1 MPVITELSDVA
12 LIEVE
17 EAVGTTSFQRGR
29 AHARGNRV
37 QALGWDAG
45 EGTLTGSVVGR
56 GRLYNT
62 AAFFVAGPDAPEFAE
77 GECTCPI
84 GWNCKHVAA
93 IVVAAA
99 GGGGKAASPRGAV
112 ATAHGSGVS
121 ASSGRAGAPKASWEG
136 PLRALIDAPAPR
148 ATGAPLAIELTLRER
163 GMAGRGALRLSARLL
178 RPGARGGW
186 VNGSLS
192 WNGLDSWHVRSGE
205 YRSDHL
211 ALVRDLRAVCRA
223 GDESLSYSYYH
234 SAEKALDLSDCG
246 STPLWT
252 LLEEAERIGVK
263 LLHAGREPGELP
275 RYRRGAVQ
283 LDVTRHGGE
292 EALVRAVLRL
302 EGEGEGAEDLRPVLF
317 LGAHGHGVVCVEAEA
332 SDLGRARLHLVR
344 LARPSPPNLQR
355 MLLDG
360 ERLTIPSGEL
370 VRFGEEICPDLRH
383 IGEVVSSDGS
393 FTPPEISA
401 PRLVLRADYAAGHAV
416 EAGWLWEYRVGDRSR
431 RAPLQTDG
439 APGFRDHE
447 AERAL
452 LAETVVGDVG
462 LARLGLLDG
471 AGRPSPAPAVALGGL
486 ESMRLTTDGLPR
498 LAARPDVTVEI
509 AGEPA
514 DYRDV
519 GDSLAIGV
527 STQELVDDQDWFALG
542 VTIAVEGKELPF
554 GDVFAALAAG
564 ESHLMLSDGAYF
576 SLSEPRL
583 QALRQLIE
591 EARALTD
598 SPTAP
603 LRLSRY
609 QAGLWSE
616 LAALGVVTEQARRWE
631 RQVGALLQLDT
642 LAQHEPP
649 ASLTARMRPYQR
661 DGFRWL
667 AVLSDLELGGILA
680 DDMGL
685 GKTLQALAMMCHA
698 REHRPDGGPFLVV
711 APTSVVPN
719 WVLEAARFAPGLR
732 VAAVTDTLARAGRT
746 IDEVA
751 TADVV
756 VTTYTLF
763 RLEAD
768 DYRTVE
774 WAGLILDE
782 AQFVKNHQSKT
793 YRCVRELA
801 APFKLAITGT
811 PMENNLME
819 LWALLSISAPGLFPD
834 PKRFAEQY
842 ARPIER
848 GGDEEQLARLR
859 RRIKP
864 LIKRRTKEL
873 VAADLPAKQ
882 EQTLEVELHPRHRKV
897 YDTHLQRERQRIL
910 GLLDDFDRNRFT
922 ILRSI
927 TLLRQLSL
935 HPGLVDQR
943 HDAVPC
949 AKLGALVEQLG
960 DIVGSGHRALVFS
973 QFTGF
978 LAKAR
983 KRLDQDGIGYCYLD
997 GRTRRREQVL
1007 KRFKEGD
1014 DPVFLIS
1021 LKAGGSGLNL
1031 TEADYCFLLDPWW
1044 NPAAEAQAIDRT
1056 HRIGQTRPVM
1066 AYRLIARDTIEERV
1080 AALAR
1085 RKAEL
1090 FTGVLDD
1097 GDLFVG
1103 GITAEDIRD
1112 LLG

>member
-1 MPVITELSDVA
+1 MQVITELSDVA

-17 EAVGTTSFQRGR
+17 EAVGKTSFQRGR
-29 AHARGNRV
+29 SYARGNRV
-37 QALGWDAG
+37 LELGWDDD
-45 EGTLTGSVVGR
+45 ERTLTGSVVGQ
-56 GRLYNT
+56 GAMYNT
-62 AAFFVAGPDAPEFAE
+62 AAFFVEGPDAPEFSE

-99 GGGGKAASPRGAV
+99 AAGGGGRASPRGTAV
-112 ATAHGSGVS
+112 AARGTAAS
-121 ASSGRAGAPKASWEG
+121 ASSARALAPNASSWEG

-148 ATGAPLAIELTLRER
+148 ATGAPLAIEMTLRER
-163 GMAGRGALRLSARLL
+163 GTAGRGALRLSARLL

-192 WNGLDSWHVRSGE
+192 WNGLDSWHVRNGE
-205 YRSDHL
+205 YRADHL
-211 ALVRDLRAVCRA
+211 ALARDLRAVCRA
-223 GDESLSYSYYH
+223 GDERLGYSYYH
-234 SAEKALDLSDCG
+234 GAEKALDLSDCG
-246 STPLWT
+246 TQLWT
-252 LLEEAERIGVK
+252 LLEEAESVGLQ

-275 RYRRGAVQ
+275 RYRQGAVQ
-283 LDVTRHGGE
+283 LDVTRHAGE
-292 EALVRAVLRL
+292 GALVRTVLRID
-302 EGEGEGAEDLRPVLF
+302 GEGAENLRPALF
-317 LGAHGHGVVCVEAEA
+317 LGANGHGVVCVEAEA

-344 LARPSPPNLQR
+344 LARPAAPNLQR

-360 ERLTIPSGEL
+360 ERLTIPSDEL
-370 VRFGEEICPDLRH
+370 VRFSDEVCPELRH

-401 PRLVLRADYAAGHAV
+401 PRLVLRADYGADHAV

-431 RAPLQTDG
+431 RAPLQADG
-439 APGFRDHE
+439 APGFRDHA
-447 AERAL
+447 AERAV
-452 LAETVVGDVG
+452 LADTVLGDAG

-471 AGRPSPAPAVALGGL
+471 AGRPSPASAVALGGL
-486 ESMRLTTDGLPR
+486 DSMRLTADELPR
-498 LAARPDVTVEI
+498 LAARTDVTVEI

-527 STQELVDDQDWFALG
+527 STQDLVDDQDWFALG
-542 VTIAVEGKELPF
+542 VSVAVEGNEVPF
-554 GDVFAALAAG
+554 ADVFAALAAG
-564 ESHLMLSDGAYF
+564 ESHLLLPDGAHF

-583 QALRQLIE
+583 QALRQLID

-609 QAGLWSE
+609 QAGLWGE
-616 LAALGVVTEQARRWE
+616 LAALGVVTEQAQRWE

-642 LAQHEPP
+642 LVEHEPP
-649 ASLTARMRPYQR
+649 ATLTANMRPYQR

-685 GKTLQALAMMCHA
+685 GKTLQALAMICHA
-698 REHRPDGGPFLVV
+698 RERRPDDGPFLVV

-719 WVLEAARFAPGLR
+719 WVAEAARFAPGLR

-768 DYRTVE
+768 DYRTVP

-819 LWALLSISAPGLFPD
+819 LWALLSICAPGLFPD
-834 PKRFAEQY
+834 PKRFSEQY

-848 GGDEEQLARLR
+848 GGDAEQLARLR

-864 LIKRRTKEL
+864 LVKRRTKEL

-910 GLLDDFDRNRFT
+910 GLLDDFNRNRFT

-935 HPGLVDQR
+935 HPGLVDKR
-943 HDAVPC
+943 HDALPC

-960 DIVGSGHRALVFS
+960 DITGSGHRALVFS

-983 KRLDQDGIGYCYLD
+983 ERLDQEGIGYCYLD
-997 GRTRRREQVL
+997 GRTRRRERVL

-1066 AYRLIARDTIEERV
+1066 AYRMIARDTIEERV

-1090 FTGVLDD
+1090 FKGVLDE

-1103 GITAEDIRD
+1103 GLTAEDIRG